1 MVQIA
6 GLIARRIVSYAE
18 PGDRG
23 KKGERIGMIKFGSR
37 VDLYLPP
44 NYVPRWDRRS
54 SPVKASWRYA
64 GSLAAPCHL
73 SNIANTSSKLRYWAH
88 KMKHKLF
95 Q

>member
-18 PGDRG
+18 IGDMG

-44 NYVPRWDRRS
+44 NFAPRVAVGQKVFAGQSIVAVRQQPDSAMSTEERERS
-54 SPVKASWRYA
+54 PSPESPPASGTR
-64 GSLAAPCHL
+64 
-73 SNIANTSSKLRYWAH
+73 
-88 KMKHKLF
+88 
-95 Q
+95 